1 MKIERRKNMPA
12 AKNKMVSL
20 FREQIQAAH
29 QLVEGTIA
37 NVTPEQAHWSPPGI
51 AVPLGASYAHIVIS
65 EDGTVSG
72 LLKGAAP
79 LFASSWAGKVGVSEL
94 PPMMNPEKVGFP
106 DWSGWSR
113 RVRVDLAALQQYAKA
128 VYAATD
134 GYLASLTDKDLS
146 RSVDLSAL
154 GLGKSSVSYILING
168 ILGNAFSHGGE
179 ISCLKGLQG
188 VRGYPF

>member
-1 MKIERRKNMPA
+1 MTTA
-12 AKNKMVSL
+12 SNKAISL
-20 FREQIQAAH
+20 FCEEIQAAH
-29 QLVEGTIA
+29 QLVEGTVA

-51 AVPLGASYAHIVIS
+51 AIPLGATYAHIVLS
-65 EDGTVSG
+65 EDGTING
-72 LLKGAAP
+72 LLKGGAP
-79 LFASSWAGKVGVSEL
+79 LFASTWAGKVGVSEV
-94 PPMMNPEKVGFP
+94 PPMINPQKPGFP

-113 RVRVDLAALQQYAKA
+113 RVRVDLAALRQYAKA

-134 GYLASLTDKDLS
+134 AYLASLADDDLS

-154 GLGKSSVSYILING
+154 GLGKSTVGYVLING
-168 ILGNAFSHGGE
+168 ILGNSFSHGGE

>member
-1 MKIERRKNMPA
+1 MPA
-12 AKNKMVSL
+12 ASNRAIVL
-20 FREQIQAAH
+20 LREQIQAAH

-37 NVTPEQAHWSPPGI
+37 NVTPEQAHWSPPGVAI
-51 AVPLGASYAHIVIS
+51 PVGATYAHIVIS
-65 EDGTVSG
+65 EDGTING
-72 LLKGAAP
+72 LLKGSAP
-79 LFASSWAGKVGVSEL
+79 LFASTWASKAGVSEL
-94 PPMMNPEKVGFP
+94 PPMMNPEKPGFP

-113 RVRVDLAALQQYAKA
+113 RVQVDLADLRPYAKA

-134 GYLASLTDKDLS
+134 DYLASLTDDDLN
-146 RSVDLSAL
+146 RSVDLSVL
-154 GLGKSSVSYILING
+154 GLGKSTVGYILING

>member
-1 MKIERRKNMPA
+1 M
-12 AKNKMVSL
+12 
-20 FREQIQAAH
+20 
-29 QLVEGTIA
+29 
-37 NVTPEQAHWSPPGI
+37 
-51 AVPLGASYAHIVIS
+51 
-65 EDGTVSG
+65 
-72 LLKGAAP
+72 
-79 LFASSWAGKVGVSEL
+79 
-94 PPMMNPEKVGFP
+94 
-106 DWSGWSR
+106 
-113 RVRVDLAALQQYAKA
+113 DLAALQQYAKA

-154 GLGKSSVSYILING
+154 GLGKSSVSYVLING

>member
-1 MKIERRKNMPA
+1 MPTA
-12 AKNKMVSL
+12 SNQAVSL
-20 FREQIQAAH
+20 LREQIQAAH

-37 NVTPEQAHWSPPGI
+37 NVTPEQAHWVPPGI
-51 AVPLGASYAHIVIS
+51 AVPLGATYVHIVIS
-65 EDGTVSG
+65 EDGTVNG
-72 LLKGAAP
+72 LLKGGAP
-79 LFASSWAGKVGVSEL
+79 LFASTWTGKIGVSEL
-94 PPMMNPEKVGFP
+94 PPMMNPQKVGFP

-113 RVRVDLAALQQYAKA
+113 RVRVDLEALRQYAKA

-134 GYLASLTDKDLS
+134 GYLASLKDKDLS

-154 GLGKSSVSYILING
+154 GLGKSTVGYVLING

-188 VRGYPF
+188 VRGYLF